1 MKTWIQY
8 VPRLASAAAGAIL
21 RVAKP
26 SPRHE
31 QDRQVRVMSRLVIA
45 GLGVLA
51 AVSASLVSY
60 VPSSAE
66 FFYVASLGRYVN
78 LALSTISGLVRFS
91 LVEFTLVGFVLWFLR
106 PGVPALR
113 HVAQGRRRASNALL
127 GGLLRTG
134 ATAGTVLIAFY
145 VLWGFN
151 YARPDLIAR
160 MGWDSLEQD
169 GPDSGWNTLEDS
181 ELIRL
186 CSELVDMTNFCY
198 IEATGTTDLGMPSM
212 PQAPLSTIDKELDDA
227 FAAVAREL
235 SLPPVFAERRG
246 PAKPILGSPIMSALG
261 IAGFYFPYTGE
272 ANFNQQAPHCQR
284 PHTIAHE
291 KAHQRGITGEDE
303 ANFLGFL
310 ACANSADPYT
320 RYSGYLFAQRQLF
333 TELVLRDRDVAM
345 VLLHRRLPGVQRDVD
360 WLRSFWDGYRGAP
373 RSVSLAMNN
382 VYLKAN
388 HVEGGLSSYHRSA
401 QLLVL
406 YARHKGGSCLVRVQP
421 ASASTT

>member
-1 MKTWIQY
+1 ML
-8 VPRLASAAAGAIL
+8 RLSL
-21 RVAKP
+21 
-26 SPRHE
+26 
-31 QDRQVRVMSRLVIA
+31 A
-45 GLGVLA
+45 GLGAFVAL
-51 AVSASLVSY
+51 SATLVSY
-60 VPSSAE
+60 TPHTAE
-66 FFYVASLGRYVN
+66 FFYVASLGRYLN
-78 LALSTISGLVRFS
+78 LALSSVSGLVRFS
-91 LVEFTLVGFVLWFLR
+91 LVEIAMAGFVLWFLW
-106 PGVPALR
+106 PGITTLR
-113 HVAQGRRRASNALL
+113 HVARGRRRTSNALL

-134 ATAGTVLIAFY
+134 ATAGAVVTVFY

-160 MGWDSLEQD
+160 MGWDSLERD
-169 GPDSGWNTLEDS
+169 RSDSVWNTLEDR

-198 IEATGTTDLGMPSM
+198 IEATGTTDLGIPSM
-212 PQAPLSTIDKELDDA
+212 PRAPLYTIDTGLDDA
-227 FAAVAREL
+227 FETVATEL
-235 SLPPVFAERRG
+235 NLPSVFAERRG
-246 PAKPILGSPIMSALG
+246 PAKPIFTSPIMSALG

-272 ANFNQQAPHCQR
+272 ANFNRQAPHCQR

-345 VLLHRRLPGVQRDVD
+345 VLLHRRLPGVQRDVN
-360 WLRSFWDGYRGAP
+360 WLRAFWDGYRGAP

-406 YARHKGGSCLVRVQP
+406 YARHQGGSCLIRVKP
-421 ASASTT
+421 PSASTT